1 MNAKEAIEAL
11 KLEGGI
17 EITGNPVRIGTFLEA
32 LVEAEKALEKQEAK
46 RPIWENGSSIFCKD
60 YADGRGE
67 ITKEKWAEWTCP
79 NCGWFVGEQYIP
91 IHHNQRKSNYC
102 PKCGQAIQWENLEEM
117 EE

>member
-1 MNAKEAIEAL
+1 MIRGDVY
-11 KLEGGI
+11 GGWNDDGDLD
-17 EITGNPVRIGTFLEA
+17 EI
-32 LVEAEKALEKQEAK
+32 KK
-46 RPIWENGSSIFCKD
+46 WENGSGIFCKD

-117 EE
+117 EDE

>member
-1 MNAKEAIEAL
+1 MGKW
-11 KLEGGI
+11 K
-17 EITGNPVRIGTFLEA
+17 
-32 LVEAEKALEKQEAK
+32 
-46 RPIWENGSSIFCKD
+46 WIFCKD

-102 PKCGQAIQWENLEEM
+102 PKCGQAIQWENLEDRR
-117 EE
+117 